1 MMEPHS
7 LYLHIPFCRK
17 RCGYCD
23 FNTFAGLEGLIPAY
37 VQALIAEIE
46 GLGDLSERS
55 VPVHT
60 IFFGGGTPSLLAA
73 EQVGAIL
80 TAARGAFRVQ
90 PEAEI
95 SLEANPGTL
104 TVEGLKA
111 LREAGI
117 NRLSLGVQS
126 MHPGELALLERLHGV
141 PEVIQA
147 VAWAREAGFDNL
159 NLDLI
164 YGLPGQAVQR
174 WQDTLEFALRLKPEH
189 LSLYA
194 LTIEEGTPLQRLSAK
209 GLVEAVDD
217 DRAADM
223 YEMAMEL
230 LAEAGYRQYEIS
242 NWALTGS
249 DGKLLSCRHN
259 LQYWYNLPYL
269 GLGAGAHGYSH
280 GQRTANVRGV
290 GQYIQAVRGG
300 WQTFPNSPANETV
313 TRISRRD
320 EMGETMMVGLRLTE
334 EGVSARRFMERFG
347 QSLEAAYPDPIA
359 YFSKAGLLEWA
370 GAGEERCLRLT
381 RKGRLL
387 GNQVFAAFLADD

>member
-37 VQALIAEIE
+37 VQALIAEME
-46 GLGDLSERS
+46 GLGALSEGS

-60 IFFGGGTPSLLAA
+60 IFFGGGTPSLLSA

-80 TAARGAFRVQ
+80 AAARTAFRVL
-90 PEAEI
+90 PGAEI

-104 TVEGLKA
+104 TLPGLKA
-111 LREAGI
+111 LRETGV

-164 YGLPGQAVQR
+164 YGLPGQAVRR
-174 WQDTLEFALRLKPEH
+174 WRETLEFALRLKAEH

-194 LTIEEGTPLQRLSAK
+194 LTIEEGTPLQRMSAK

-223 YEMAMEL
+223 YELAMDV

-280 GQRTANVRGV
+280 GRRTANVRGV

-300 WQTFPNSPANETV
+300 WQTFPESPANESV
-313 TRISRRD
+313 TGILRRD
-320 EMGETMMVGLRLTE
+320 EIGETMMVGLRLTE
-334 EGVSARRFMERFG
+334 EGVSARRFLERFG
-347 QSLEAAYPDPIA
+347 EPLEAVYSDPIA
-359 YFSKAGLLEWA
+359 NFNKIGLLEWA
-370 GAGEERCLRLT
+370 REGDERCLRLT
-381 RKGRLL
+381 RRGRLL
-387 GNQVFAAFLADD
+387 GNQVFAAFLADA

>member
-1 MMEPHS
+1 M
-7 LYLHIPFCRK
+7 L
-17 RCGYCD
+17 
-23 FNTFAGLEGLIPAY
+23 
-37 VQALIAEIE
+37 
-46 GLGDLSERS
+46 
-55 VPVHT
+55 PVHT
-60 IFFGGGTPSLLAA
+60 IFFGGGTPSLLSA

-80 TAARGAFRVQ
+80 AAARQAFQVL
-90 PEAEI
+90 PGAEI

-104 TVEGLKA
+104 TAEGLVA
-111 LREAGI
+111 LRQVGI

-174 WQDTLEFALRLKPEH
+174 WRETLEFALRLKAEH

-194 LTIEEGTPLQRLSAK
+194 LTIEEGTPLQSLSAK

-223 YEMAMEL
+223 YELAMDV
-230 LAEAGYRQYEIS
+230 LAEAGYSQYEIS

-280 GQRTANVRGV
+280 GRRTANVRGV
-290 GQYIQAVRGG
+290 GQYIQAVRGT
-300 WQTFPNSPANETV
+300 WRAFPESPANESV
-313 TRISRRD
+313 TEIARRD
-320 EMGETMMVGLRLTE
+320 EIGETMMVGLRLTE

-347 QSLEAAYPDPIA
+347 QTLEAVYPDPIA
-359 YFSKAGLLEWA
+359 NFSKIGLLEWV

-381 RKGRLL
+381 RRGRLL